1 MKDKFHLLN
10 QGFEGKSD
18 DKIAI
23 TSRNKK
29 EWIRVIPL
37 DKQPKPHIY
46 LWLNRRS
53 DNLLELLKETDFH
66 TGFTKRFKTIADRSI
81 FNADFF
87 LVYSD

>member
-46 LWLNRRS
+46 L
-53 DNLLELLKETDFH
+53 
-66 TGFTKRFKTIADRSI
+66 
-81 FNADFF
+81 
-87 LVYSD
+87 